1 MFMLTC
7 PNCAGIYAISEAFRI
22 QAQPVANALIAE
34 MQSGANAPNS
44 EVSNISGD
52 PQIWASEESVD
63 SIISSADQISQEDS
77 ALIDREVLSAEAMV
91 LVTNIADKQKEEVIA
106 DITTKVLEG
115 YKIDLESR
123 KEWEELNKQIIDL
136 AKLIV
141 KKKTYA
147 GEVVANVKY
156 PLIINACIQFA
167 ARAYPEIVK
176 GNEIVKGKVIGIDP
190 AGVS

>member
-1 MFMLTC
+1 MAATNIEFPVRELVD
-7 PNCAGIYAISEAFRI
+7 PANP
-22 QAQPVANALIAE
+22 AQPVANALIAE
-34 MQSGANAPNS
+34 MQNSATTPNN
-44 EVSNISGD
+44 EVANISGD

-63 SIISSADQISQEDS
+63 SIISSADQIPQEDS

-91 LVTNIADKQKEEVIA
+91 LVTNIADKQKPEVIA

-167 ARAYPEIVK
+167 ARAY
-176 GNEIVKGKVIGIDP
+176 
-190 AGVS
+190 A